1 MHVRNSRFCL
11 GVEGKVKPKMCLR
24 MERYQRLHEAENSG
38 LPLIHAFLGK
48 KVWIREAREI
58 FRKRYG
64 REGTVREI
72 AELLGIDKMIVS
84 RYDVLS
90 NVVSSD
96 TTCKPIN
103 VEPEIAAKVKQQ
115 KDKDEHKPSLLILKD
130 EDSFHFVVRGNW
142 IAISEVK
149 K

>member
-1 MHVRNSRFCL
+1 
-11 GVEGKVKPKMCLR
+11 MCLR

-48 KVWIREAREI
+48 KVRVKISNSLEVEGVLIR
-58 FRKRYG
+58 YQ
-64 REGTVREI
+64 
-72 AELLGIDKMIVS
+72 L
-84 RYDVLS
+84 
-90 NVVSSD
+90 
-96 TTCKPIN
+96 
-103 VEPEIAAKVKQQ
+103 Q

-130 EDSFHFVVRGNW
+130 EDGFHFVRGNW